1 MRVTRQVA
9 KGKEPIKI
17 LLSHLGN
24 YKADGLAWPEDR
36 TMAIDKR
43 LKGLRK
49 LDVIIHEIIHIQN
62 PKWPEIMVEGKATEI
77 AKILW
82 ELNYREVDNG

>member
-1 MRVTRQVA
+1 MA
-9 KGKEPIKI
+9 KAKDPIKI
-17 LLSHLGN
+17 LLSHLGQ

-36 TMAIDKR
+36 TIAIDKR
-43 LKGLRK
+43 LKGFRRL
-49 LDVIIHEIIHIQN
+49 EIILHEAIHVQN
-62 PKWPEIMVEGKATEI
+62 PKWPEIMVEGKALEL

>member
-1 MRVTRQVA
+1 MG

-36 TMAIDKR
+36 TIAIDKR

-49 LDVIIHEIIHIQN
+49 LDVLIHEITHVQN
-62 PKWPEIMVEGKATEI
+62 PKWPEIMVQGKATEM

-82 ELNYREVDNG
+82 ECGLRFVDLGEENQ

>member
-1 MRVTRQVA
+1 MA

-36 TMAIDKR
+36 VMAIDKR

-49 LDVIIHEIIHIQN
+49 LDVLIHEIIHIQN
-62 PKWPEIMVEGKATEI
+62 PKWPEIMVESKATEI

>member
-1 MRVTRQVA
+1 MG

-36 TMAIDKR
+36 VMAIDKR

-49 LDVIIHEIIHIQN
+49 LDVLIHEIIHNQN
-62 PKWPEIMVEGKATEI
+62 PKWPEIMVESKATEI

>member
-1 MRVTRQVA
+1 MA

-17 LLSHLGN
+17 LLSHLGS

-36 TMAIDKR
+36 TIAIDKR

-77 AKILW
+77 ANILW